1 MTVDVK
7 VPVLAESIPDATL
20 LEWRKQP
27 GDLVEQDE
35 ILIELETDKVVLE
48 VPAPASGVLAEVLKQ
63 TGDTVLSQE
72 VLARIDAGE
81 SASTAAPG
89 SAADTA
95 SKVAAGSAPA
105 VSAASGSGSLA
116 ATFASQAAGSA
127 TGPAS
132 EATAEPAP
140 DTVPSF
146 GTADANAHERLS
158 PAVRRLVDE
167 HGLDP
172 SGIAGTGKDG
182 RITKGDVLAHLEAAA
197 KPAADTALPSTTDTA
212 PAFAPASAGPAPE
225 PAGAAPRPAT
235 GAVAPAPIPAGA
247 VSTPVSAP
255 APAGAAPG
263 EPTPGHRGE
272 RREPMSRLRRRIA
285 ERLVEAQHTAAILTT
300 FNEIDMQPVIALRA
314 RHKEGFERRH
324 GVRLGFMSFFAKAA
338 VQALRRFPA
347 VNARIEDGAIVYHDY
362 CDVGVAVGSP
372 RGLVVPILR
381 NVEAMSFAAIEAKI
395 AEFGAKAR
403 DGTLSLDEMS
413 GGTFTISNGGVFGSL
428 LSTPILNPPQSGI
441 LGMHK
446 TEERPVV
453 VNGEVVVRP
462 MMYVALSYDH
472 RIIDGREAVG
482 FLVCVKE
489 AVEDPARLLLDV

>member
-27 GDLVEQDE
+27 GDMVDKDE

-48 VPAPASGVLAEVLKQ
+48 VPAPEAGVLAEILKH

-72 VLARIDAGE
+72 VLARIDAGAGA
-81 SASTAAPG
+81 SAAPLGLVPDPATASPAPSGPPTAAP
-89 SAADTA
+89 
-95 SKVAAGSAPA
+95 
-105 VSAASGSGSLA
+105 
-116 ATFASQAAGSA
+116 
-127 TGPAS
+127 
-132 EATAEPAP
+132 
-140 DTVPSF
+140 
-146 GTADANAHERLS
+146 ERLS
-158 PAVRRLVDE
+158 PAVRRLVEE
-167 HGLDP
+167 HGLDATAI
-172 SGIAGTGKDG
+172 SGTGRDG

-197 KPAADTALPSTTDTA
+197 KPADAD
-212 PAFAPASAGPAPE
+212 
-225 PAGAAPRPAT
+225 
-235 GAVAPAPIPAGA
+235 
-247 VSTPVSAP
+247 SAP
-255 APAGAAPG
+255 AAGSVESAPVSEPAPTRTEPAPPTLAPTRTEPTTAASAPG
-263 EPTPGHRGE
+263 GRNE

-300 FNEIDMQPVIALRA
+300 FNEIDMQPVMALRS

-324 GVRLGFMSFFAKAA
+324 GVRLGFMSFFARAA
-338 VQALRRFPA
+338 VQALQRFPA
-347 VNARIEDGAIVYHDY
+347 VNARIDGGDIVYHDY
-362 CDVGVAVGSP
+362 CDIGVAVGSP

-381 NVEAMSFAAIEAKI
+381 NVETMSFADIESRI
-395 AEFGAKAR
+395 AEFGARAR
-403 DGTLSLDEMS
+403 DGSLSIDDMS

-446 TEERPVV
+446 TEDRPVV

-472 RIIDGREAVG
+472 RIIDGREAVQ

-489 AVEDPARLLLDV
+489 AIEDPARLLLDV